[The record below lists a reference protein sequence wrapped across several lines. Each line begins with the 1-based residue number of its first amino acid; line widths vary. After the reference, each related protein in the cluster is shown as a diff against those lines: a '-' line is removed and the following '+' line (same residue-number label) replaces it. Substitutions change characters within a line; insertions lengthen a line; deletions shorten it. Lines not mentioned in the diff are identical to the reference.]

1 MEVIEI
7 GGDDPRLY
15 GLVAH
20 LVMDEQVVE
29 YNQGYPFR
37 TSAAYRWFV
46 AVDGGATVGFVPAR
60 IDGDKAKIN
69 NYWVGGDSARIVI
82 LSAVEGSRSRRE
94 ILRFRFDRGA
104 TVLRMTGWG
113 SGRRRRRA
121 CERNEQPSALGGGG
135 LPGVPAATPC
145 QHASQR
151 AKVKF
156 CGIVKIAA

>member
-69 NYWVGGDSARIVI
+69 NYWVGGDSAAVFHALLVGAARS
-82 LSAVEGSRSRRE
+82 LGPKYAVES
-94 ILRFRFDRGA
+94 A
-104 TVLRMTGWG
+104 TQTRHTAHFEKAGFVVAFLWKKYAKMK
-113 SGRRRRRA
+113 
-121 CERNEQPSALGGGG
+121 
-135 LPGVPAATPC
+135 LPANG
-145 QHASQR
+145 
-151 AKVKF
+151 
-156 CGIVKIAA
+156 